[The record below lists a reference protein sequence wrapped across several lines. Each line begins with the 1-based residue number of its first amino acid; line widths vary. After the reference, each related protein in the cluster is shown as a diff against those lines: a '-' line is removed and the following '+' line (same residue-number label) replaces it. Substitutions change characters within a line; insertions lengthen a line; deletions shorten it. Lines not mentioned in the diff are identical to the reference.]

1 MPVQLPL
8 DHLPELWPNKFRGAR
23 IGALLH
29 PASVSSKLEHASRIL
44 ERHSGDLFRLAA
56 FFGPQHGFLGQ
67 TQDNMVEWKS
77 YEHPRLHIP
86 VYSLYGD
93 HREPTAEMLEGLDV
107 LLVDLQDVGS
117 RYYTFVWTLYLS
129 MRACERCGIAVVVLD
144 RPNPING
151 VTTEGPVL
159 DPNYKSFV
167 GMHPIPVRHGR
178 TIGELAQQ
186 FRDEAFPKCELSVL
200 PMKNWERAMWFD
212 QTGLPWVM
220 PSPNMPT
227 LDTATVYPG
236 MCLFEGTNISEGR
249 GTTRP
254 FEIFGAPFIDA
265 EKLCAELN
273 GLKLPGV
280 FFRENYFQPTFQ
292 KFAGQLCGGAQI
304 HVIDRE
310 RFQPFQDGRGNH
322 SSTSATFTQSN
333 SNGSNRLTNTNGK
346 RLPIEI
352 LIGGPGRIGF
362 SATDHCAARG
372 FHSLRSMSLI
382 FRSCTPT
389 SHGRKSCSGLR
400 TRTTNWRGVRRD
412 ITANISSCARS
423 ITHRRNRVLLSS
435 AALTRRRLR
444 NLGCTAENIRAIFC
458 AP

>member
-1 MPVQLPL
+1 MRVQLPL

-23 IGALLH
+23 VGALVH
-29 PASVSSKLEHASRIL
+29 PASVSLKLEHASRML

-77 YEHPRLHIP
+77 YEHPRLYIP

-93 HREPTAEMLEGLDV
+93 HREPTAEMLGGLDV

-117 RYYTFVWTLYLS
+117 RYYTFIWTLYLCV
-129 MRACERCGIAVVVLD
+129 RACERCGVTVIVLD

-151 VTTEGPVL
+151 VTTEGLLL

-167 GMHPIPVRHGR
+167 GMHPILVRHGR

-227 LDTATVYPG
+227 LETATAYPG

-265 EKLCAELN
+265 EKLCSELN
-273 GLKLPGV
+273 ALKLPGV
-280 FFRENYFQPTFQ
+280 FFRENYFQPTFH
-292 KFAGQLCGGAQI
+292 KFVGQLCGGAQL
-304 HVIDRE
+304 HVMDRE
-310 RFQPFQDGRGNH
+310 NFQPFRTGVEIIKYIRKMYCEQ
-322 SSTSATFTQSN
+322 FQW
-333 SNGSNRLTNTNGK
+333 K
-346 RLPIEI
+346 RPPYEYEWKHLPIEI
-352 LIGGPGRIGF
+352 LIGGSVESVFG
-362 SATDHCAARG
+362 D
-372 FHSLRSMSLI
+372 
-382 FRSCTPT
+382 
-389 SHGRKSCSGLR
+389 
-400 TRTTNWRGVRRD
+400 
-412 ITANISSCARS
+412 
-423 ITHRRNRVLLSS
+423 
-435 AALTRRRLR
+435 
-444 NLGCTAENIRAIFC
+444 
-458 AP
+458 

>member
-23 IGALLH
+23 IGTLVH

-93 HREPTAEMLEGLDV
+93 HREPAAEMLEGLDV

-129 MRACERCGIAVVVLD
+129 MRACERCGTVVIVSD

-151 VTTEGPVL
+151 ATTEGPVL
-159 DPNYKSFV
+159 GPNYKSFV

-178 TIGELAQQ
+178 TVGELAQQ

-200 PMKNWERAMWFD
+200 PMRSWQRAMWFD

-227 LDTATVYPG
+227 LETAAVYPG

-265 EKLCAELN
+265 EKLCTELN
-273 GLKLPGV
+273 ALKLPGV

-292 KFAGQLCGGAQI
+292 KFAGQLCAGAQI

-310 RFQPFQDGRGNH
+310 RFQPFRVGVEIIKLLRKTYPEDFQWK
-322 SSTSATFTQSN
+322 QPPYEYEW
-333 SNGSNRLTNTNGK
+333 K

-352 LIGGPGRIGF
+352 LIGGPIESVFG
-362 SATDHCAARG
+362 D
-372 FHSLRSMSLI
+372 
-382 FRSCTPT
+382 
-389 SHGRKSCSGLR
+389 
-400 TRTTNWRGVRRD
+400 
-412 ITANISSCARS
+412 
-423 ITHRRNRVLLSS
+423 
-435 AALTRRRLR
+435 
-444 NLGCTAENIRAIFC
+444 
-458 AP
+458 

>member
-8 DHLPELWPNKFRGAR
+8 DHLADLWPNKFRGAR
-23 IGALLH
+23 IGALVH
-29 PASVSSKLEHASRIL
+29 PASVSSKVEHASGIL
-44 ERHSGDLFRLAA
+44 ERHSGDLFHLAA

-86 VYSLYGD
+86 VYSLYGEN
-93 HREPTAEMLEGLDV
+93 REPTAEMLKGLDILV
-107 LLVDLQDVGS
+107 VDLQDVGS

-129 MRACERCGIAVVVLD
+129 MRACERCGIRVVVLD

-151 VTTEGPVL
+151 LTIEGPML

-167 GMHPIPVRHGR
+167 GMHPLPVRHGR
-178 TIGELAQQ
+178 TIGELAEQ
-186 FRDEAFPKCELSVL
+186 FRDEAFPKCEVSVL
-200 PMKNWERAMWFD
+200 PMKDWERAMWFD

-227 LDTATVYPG
+227 LESATVYPG

-265 EKLCAELN
+265 EKLCTELN

-310 RFQPFQDGRGNH
+310 SFQSFRVGVEIIEYIRKTYPEHFQWKEPPYEYEW
-322 SSTSATFTQSN
+322 
-333 SNGSNRLTNTNGK
+333 K
-346 RLPIEI
+346 RRPIEI
-352 LIGGPGRIGF
+352 LIGGPIESF
-362 SATDHCAARG
+362 FAD
-372 FHSLRSMSLI
+372 
-382 FRSCTPT
+382 
-389 SHGRKSCSGLR
+389 
-400 TRTTNWRGVRRD
+400 
-412 ITANISSCARS
+412 
-423 ITHRRNRVLLSS
+423 
-435 AALTRRRLR
+435 
-444 NLGCTAENIRAIFC
+444 
-458 AP
+458 